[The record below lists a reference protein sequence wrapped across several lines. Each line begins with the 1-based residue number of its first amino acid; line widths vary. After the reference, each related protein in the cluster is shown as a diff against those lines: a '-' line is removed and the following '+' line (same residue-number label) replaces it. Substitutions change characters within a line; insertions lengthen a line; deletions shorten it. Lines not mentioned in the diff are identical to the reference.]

1 MSNCLLGVVR
11 IDFTT
16 LDCFAFFIS
25 NLNED
30 IQDIQARCAASI
42 PALRSHPLA
51 LLPIVLE
58 HRFLRWTHWYA
69 GLWRDIVEMETSND
83 MTHPRWRA
91 NDMKDERR
99 RYLSD
104 ADNMIRQLHAT
115 HLELCHSHTVM
126 YFALRF
132 SDFCLEALRRVEDG
146 RAGLGLPRMRAR
158 ERVALKQDI
167 EGVAVRFRAMGDRLN
182 ELTARLNG
190 QINVVSCEIADVR
203 RIMLTELWYSLIISS
218 RRRTVRST
226 LL

>member
-11 IDFTT
+11 VDFTT
-16 LDCFAFFIS
+16 LDCFAFFTS
-25 NLNED
+25 YLSED

-69 GLWRDIVEMETSND
+69 SLWRDIVEVETSND
-83 MTHPRWRA
+83 MTHPHWRA
-91 NDMKDERR
+91 HFITDERS

-104 ADNMIRQLHAT
+104 ADNVLRQLHAT

-126 YFALRF
+126 SFALRF

-146 RAGLGLPRMRAR
+146 RVGLGLPRMRPR
-158 ERVALKQDI
+158 EMVVLEQGIKGI
-167 EGVAVRFRAMGDRLN
+167 TVRFRAMGDRLN

-190 QINVVSCEIADVR
+190 QINVVSYAIGDVR
-203 RIMLTELWYSLIISS
+203 RIILT
-218 RRRTVRST
+218 
-226 LL
+226 